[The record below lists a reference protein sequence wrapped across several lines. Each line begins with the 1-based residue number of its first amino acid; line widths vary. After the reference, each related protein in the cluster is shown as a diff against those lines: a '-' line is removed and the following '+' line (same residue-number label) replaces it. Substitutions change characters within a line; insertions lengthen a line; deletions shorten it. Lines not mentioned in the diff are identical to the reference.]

1 MCFSIDYEPTE
12 EKTISQFKL
21 IKLLETDCH
30 LYFSFM
36 EVSEN
41 REISHE
47 YLSEWKNHS
56 RKNNLINCHCTSLI

>member
-30 LYFSFM
+30 LYFNFI
-36 EVSEN
+36 EV
-41 REISHE
+41 I
-47 YLSEWKNHS
+47 L
-56 RKNNLINCHCTSLI
+56 